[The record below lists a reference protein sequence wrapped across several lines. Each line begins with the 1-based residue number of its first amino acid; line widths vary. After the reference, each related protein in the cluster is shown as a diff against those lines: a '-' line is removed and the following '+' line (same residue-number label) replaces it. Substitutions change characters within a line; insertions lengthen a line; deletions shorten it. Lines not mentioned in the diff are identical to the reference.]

1 MARLTED
8 MKRLVREQRLGFIA
22 TVCPD
27 GTPNLSPKGS
37 TAVWDD
43 DNLVFADVESPRTI
57 RNIVEH
63 PWVEI
68 NVVDPVLRRGY
79 RFKGKGEV
87 LRSWPEYWKIL
98 EMYRDDGA
106 DVRRIRAIVRVE
118 VAFAAPLV
126 SPVYAQGVSEDK
138 VRESWEEY
146 HRRIRAKET
155 DPGRPLLDI

>member
-1 MARLTED
+1 MVALTDD

-43 DNLVFADVESPRTI
+43 SHLVFADVESPRTI

-68 NVVDPVLRRGY
+68 NVVDPIVRRGY
-79 RFKGKGEV
+79 RFKGKAEV
-87 LRSWPEYWKIL
+87 LRSGDAYWKIL
-98 EMYRDDGA
+98 EMYRRDGA
-106 DVRRIRAIVRVE
+106 DVRRIRAIVRME
-118 VAFAAPLV
+118 VAFAAPLT
-126 SPVYAQGVSEDK
+126 SPVYGQGVSEAD
-138 VRESWEEY
+138 VQRSWEEY
-146 HRRIRAKET
+146 HRRLRSSDT
-155 DPGRPLLDI
+155 DVPRPLQDI